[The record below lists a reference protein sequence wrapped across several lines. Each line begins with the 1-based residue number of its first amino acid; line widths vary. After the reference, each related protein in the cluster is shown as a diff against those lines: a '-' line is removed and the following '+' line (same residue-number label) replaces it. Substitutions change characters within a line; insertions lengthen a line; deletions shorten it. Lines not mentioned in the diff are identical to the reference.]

1 MTKIRLR
8 ADDLA
13 WHEVDGAILCLDV
26 ASSRY
31 LNINATGVTLW
42 PLLLE
47 GSTLEALAQRLVDVY
62 DIAPDKAV
70 ADVDAFVSGLQ
81 TRKLLETG

>member
-13 WHEVDGAILCLDV
+13 WHEVDGAILCLDI

-31 LNINATGVTLW
+31 LNVNATGVTLW
-42 PLLLE
+42 PLLLDGATPDE
-47 GSTLEALAQRLVDVY
+47 LAERLVEVY
-62 DIAPDKAV
+62 DIAPGKAQ

-81 TRKLLETG
+81 ARKLLET